1 MTRFR
6 HDPSQSARGFVDNA
20 SALPTTPP
28 APQHHEKRTFD
39 ALPKADILT
48 RHGQI
53 ARGEY
58 QRCPPPVVRGS
69 ARHASTASSVNQT
82 VRLQR
87 RRRLASYAR

>member
-39 ALPKADILT
+39 ALPKADIFT
-48 RHGQI
+48 RHGQ
-53 ARGEY
+53 E
-58 QRCPPPVVRGS
+58 
-69 ARHASTASSVNQT
+69 
-82 VRLQR
+82 L
-87 RRRLASYAR
+87 

>member
-39 ALPKADILT
+39 ALPKADIFT
-48 RHGQI
+48 RHGQCAQGPYGLPPTP
-53 ARGEY
+53 ARKTGHH
-58 QRCPPPVVRGS
+58 CP
-69 ARHASTASSVNQT
+69 ATTAC
-82 VRLQR
+82 
-87 RRRLASYAR
+87 

>member
-1 MTRFR
+1 MTEPIR
-6 HDPSQSARGFVDNA
+6 PSVCRKAKWNRARSVSAV
-20 SALPTTPP
+20 
-28 APQHHEKRTFD
+28 K
-39 ALPKADILT
+39 
-48 RHGQI
+48 I

>member
-28 APQHHEKRTFD
+28 APQHHEKQTFD

-48 RHGQI
+48 RHGQQAPCSVLHRHDAEI
-53 ARGEY
+53 
-58 QRCPPPVVRGS
+58 RCRQLGVLK
-69 ARHASTASSVNQT
+69 AA
-82 VRLQR
+82 
-87 RRRLASYAR
+87 

>member
-39 ALPKADILT
+39 ALPKADIFT
-48 RHGQI
+48 RHGQ
-53 ARGEY
+53 
-58 QRCPPPVVRGS
+58 
-69 ARHASTASSVNQT
+69 ASIG
-82 VRLQR
+82 R
-87 RRRLASYAR
+87 RPAVLRIVPYYAAALALLYV